1 MDKVEGSIAD
11 LEEAITTIR
20 LNQDQIRLDQEQRFS
35 RLENM
40 IAALARGKSKS
51 EMEGTSTPSSP
62 PHHQGDTLVTKS
74 NARALLLED
83 VSTITKKVEMP
94 SFDGAD
100 PVGWVARTE
109 QYFEIHGIQ
118 NELKVSLALV
128 SMEGAP
134 LHWLRWLRQRNPH
147 LTWEQLRE
155 ELMQRASRV
164 PDISDRQCLGFFLNG
179 LREDIRLR
187 LRSHETTDLYRTM
200 KLAREIERQRW
211 HSSKDKAAR
220 NFSDGMKMKY
230 PSHGLGP
237 KARISQDQRPY
248 FGPSSDQ
255 KRDGPLTKPPD
266 KKPIALPAPPA
277 KSSTTQLKQRGTR
290 HKSLRALIGGEDEYL
305 TEEGELV
312 EMEEI
317 RGSRMVTELD
327 EAHFSRLELPLFSV
341 GGIQRPRTMKFQGW
355 IANQPVVVL
364 VDSGASH
371 NFISNQLVQRLQ
383 LPVSATPSF
392 NVKLGDGCKV
402 SSTGLCKQLELQLL
416 DYTVNTDCYVFPLG
430 GVDFILG
437 VAWLETLGEIH
448 ANWRQM
454 TLKFQMG
461 NRTVI
466 LQGDPSLSRTPVSLR
481 ALRKTVDVEFSA
493 FVARGI

>member
-20 LNQDQIRLDQEQRFS
+20 LNQDQIRLDQEQQFS

-40 IAALARGKSKS
+40 IAALARGKSKY
-51 EMEGTSTPSSP
+51 EME
-62 PHHQGDTLVTKS
+62 
-74 NARALLLED
+74 
-83 VSTITKKVEMP
+83 
-94 SFDGAD
+94 
-100 PVGWVARTE
+100 VGWVARTE

-134 LHWLRWLRQRNPH
+134 LHWLRWLRQRNPQ

-155 ELMQRASRV
+155 ELMQLYSDEMSDNPYEHLVALKQLGTVADYVDEFVARASR
-164 PDISDRQCLGFFLNG
+164 NNETG
-179 LREDIRLR
+179 LQ
-187 LRSHETTDLYRTM
+187 
-200 KLAREIERQRW
+200 IERQRW
-211 HSSKDKAAR
+211 HSSNDKAAR
-220 NFSDGMKMKY
+220 NFFDGMKMKY
-230 PSHGLGP
+230 PAHGLGP

-248 FGPSSDQ
+248 FGPSSDK

-266 KKPIALPAPPA
+266 KKPIALLAPPA
-277 KSSTTQLKQRGTR
+277 KSSTTQLKQ
-290 HKSLRALIGGEDEYL
+290 K
-305 TEEGELV
+305 
-312 EMEEI
+312 
-317 RGSRMVTELD
+317 
-327 EAHFSRLELPLFSV
+327 
-341 GGIQRPRTMKFQGW
+341 
-355 IANQPVVVL
+355 
-364 VDSGASH
+364 
-371 NFISNQLVQRLQ
+371 
-383 LPVSATPSF
+383 
-392 NVKLGDGCKV
+392 
-402 SSTGLCKQLELQLL
+402 
-416 DYTVNTDCYVFPLG
+416 G

-481 ALRKTVDVEFSA
+481 ALRKTVDVEFSSILWLVESDGGNNEVTNNLDSGQQEA
-493 FVARGI
+493 MQTMLHQFADVFAEIKSLPPQRQADHQIRLLPATGQLRTDQRSLKHLLLQQASTPAKQYWLSELMGYSFMIEYKTGISNKAADACLVGMKK